1 MAYLTCRVRARLRR
15 WYNRSTQAVSN
26 FVARSN
32 TKTDDPPP
40 YSPGPL
46 PVYPRSPTAST
57 ENLDILRARHAPHP
71 NIRDNLSVRP
81 QPTSTLLED
90 CEAAA
95 RSVEI
100 GVLTATFEEDREM
113 VAARTLHAIATA
125 ASTSRSYPAF
135 VAAATFAEMMSLIYA
150 ETPLRGSRLE
160 GGYRSP
166 ENFQRRRR
174 HAFDTAIKAA
184 MDFIAAT
191 DGMTSNSNK
200 PLTNI

>member
-1 MAYLTCRVRARLRR
+1 M
-15 WYNRSTQAVSN
+15 
-26 FVARSN
+26 
-32 TKTDDPPP
+32 
-40 YSPGPL
+40 
-46 PVYPRSPTAST
+46 
-57 ENLDILRARHAPHP
+57 
-71 NIRDNLSVRP
+71 
-81 QPTSTLLED
+81 LED

-100 GVLTATFEEDREM
+100 GVLTATFEEDLEM
-113 VAARTLHAIATA
+113 VAARTLYAIATA

-135 VAAATFAEMMSLIYA
+135 FAAATFAEMMSLIYA
-150 ETPLRGSRLE
+150 ETPLRGSCLE
-160 GGYRSP
+160 GGYRGP

-184 MDFIAAT
+184 MDVIAAT

>member
-57 ENLDILRARHAPHP
+57 ENLDILRARHAPRP

-113 VAARTLHAIATA
+113 VAARTLQAIATA

-135 VAAATFAEMMSLIYA
+135 VAAATFAEMMSLIQA
-150 ETPLRGSRLE
+150 ETPLRSFHLQVGDRE
-160 GGYRSP
+160 D
-166 ENFQRRRR
+166 FQRRRR
-174 HAFDTAIKAA
+174 HAFNTAIKAA
-184 MDFIAAT
+184 MDVIAAT

-200 PLTNI
+200 PLTNT